1 MSEPVSGYDASIPP
15 AAPPKVQ
22 VVEIYIGGDTP
33 HVWTDAEIEAQSAPL
48 GLPVWVRSDPPG
60 PGAQVDAAGIVAAFV
75 SHGWPLTDKAVML
88 DMETAV
94 DPGYLDQLASILHAH
109 GMRVLVYGS
118 QSTIDQNPV
127 LDGRVDAAP
136 GTADVVDKGDVGT
149 QYAWR
154 GTFDLDVFAPEVIP
168 WLIDIHPIVPTSGT
182 SSSSAVKASPI
193 AVIAAGVGGY
203 WIVTSDGAVHS
214 FGGAPRLAL
223 AAGQPVLPGPWVA
236 AGATADRR
244 GLWLVNSL
252 GSVLRFGDAPFYGSL
267 R

>member
-1 MSEPVSGYDASIPP
+1 MSVSGYDASTPP
-15 AAPPKVQ
+15 ATPPKVE
-22 VVEIYIGGDTP
+22 VVEIYVGGDTP
-33 HVWTDAEIEAQSAPL
+33 HVWTDQEIAAQTAPL
-48 GLPVWVRSDPPG
+48 GLPVWVRSNPPG
-60 PGAQVDAAGIVAAFV
+60 PGARADAAGIVAAFV
-75 SHGWPLTDKAVML
+75 SHGWPLEDKAVL
-88 DMETAV
+88 IDVETAV
-94 DPGYLDQLASILHAH
+94 DPTYLDSLATILHAH
-109 GMRVLVYGS
+109 GMKVLVYGS
-118 QSTIDQNPV
+118 KSTIDQNPV

-136 GTADVVDKGDVGT
+136 GSGDTVTPGDVGT
-149 QYAWR
+149 QWSWQHTY
-154 GTFDLDVFAPEVIP
+154 DLDVFAPEVIP
-168 WLIDIHPIVPTSGT
+168 WLIDIHPIGAPVGT
-182 SSSSAVKASPI
+182 TTKTVVATPI
-193 AVIAAGVGGY
+193 AVIAAGVRSY